1 MNDQIDYSG
10 FDPSW
15 AQDPGSG
22 YSIAPAIGLPSATA
36 APLPG
41 DMQDASQMQPYAPA
55 GNAMPWY
62 QQAMLFGIGKAV
74 DNLSRTNVAGN
85 TDPGSFAGYN
95 GRTYS
100 QIPQG
105 QGGGATSTAST
116 SVRVA
121 GSPLLLIGIAVAAF
135 LLLHKK

>member
-1 MNDQIDYSG
+1 MDNIDYSG

-22 YSIAPAIGLPSATA
+22 YSIAPAIGLPANTA
-36 APLPG
+36 PPLPG
-41 DMQDASQMQPYAPA
+41 DMQDASQMQPYAPL
-55 GNAMPWY
+55 GNAMSWGE
-62 QQAMLFGIGKAV
+62 QAMLFGIGRAV
-74 DNLSRTNVAGN
+74 DNLSRTNVGGN

-105 QGGGATSTAST
+105 QGGGATSTAKAGMT
-116 SVRVA
+116 VA
-121 GSPLLLIGIAVAAF
+121 GSPLLLIGLAVVAF
-135 LLLHKK
+135 VLLHKK

>member
-1 MNDQIDYSG
+1 LDNVDYSG

-22 YSIAPAIGLPSATA
+22 YSIAPAIGLPANM
-36 APLPG
+36 APPMPG
-41 DMQDASQMQPYAPA
+41 DMQDMAQMQPYAPA

-62 QQAMLFGIGKAV
+62 QQAMMFGIGRAV
-74 DNLSRTNVAGN
+74 DNLSRTTVSGN

-105 QGGGATSTAST
+105 QGGGAMNTASASARMT
-116 SVRVA
+116 
-121 GSPLLLIGIAVAAF
+121 GSPLLLIGLAAVVAF
-135 LLLHKK
+135 ALLHK